1 MAVSRRAADGTT
13 RENESVNKSQVYIT
27 TAGYKNTYSYDRL
40 IGMVVRMITQPERC
54 MVLGGT
60 WRTPV
65 AMGLQSKTFI
75 TDQKEEG
82 TYNEASFE
90 REYKNTFVLFKLLRI
105 AGKSLE
111 PYKLQHNHEI
121 KISVK
126 AKNYKDQIISSR
138 ASNRGRF
145 ND

>member
-1 MAVSRRAADGTT
+1 MLREVIIPVMAVSRRAADGTT

-75 TDQKEEG
+75 TD
-82 TYNEASFE
+82 
-90 REYKNTFVLFKLLRI
+90 
-105 AGKSLE
+105 
-111 PYKLQHNHEI
+111 
-121 KISVK
+121 
-126 AKNYKDQIISSR
+126 
-138 ASNRGRF
+138 
-145 ND
+145 